1 MNKILE
7 NLKYYNFRNVSET
20 WIIPDKAYYYETY
33 RYACLNPTSQVRDSY
48 VEFKNEG
55 LEFILNIRDKADL
68 DRLYIYGSYISW
80 ITNSTDITYD
90 NIDSGNSF
98 IGLKVV
104 DMNNEV
110 KYIPVQVSTVNLFQM
125 MILYGYQGN
134 RLNGKYK
141 ISYCDS
147 NGVATLIPEN
157 DWECKL
163 KSEIYKISSNIANR
177 TTPGKLIP
185 GHLYLKG
192 SGSSQELLV
201 YIGKT
206 QTRKNMRFNGTFY
219 DSYGLSDLINSY
231 KSTDET
237 KTLYVFV
244 SFSKFKYLFSEVVNG
259 ICTLKDL
266 FEKAVTIGS
275 GGLIDLLGSFTGSD
289 LGEFYKKD
297 KFDIESSLDNLYS
310 NYYSNPDKYN
320 DKTKVNYLPSRLFLL
335 AFVNDNFIKN
345 KSIARHFSCI
355 IDHEKRTNNYKR
367 FFWV

>member
-110 KYIPVQVSTVNLFQM
+110 KYIPVQVSTANLFQM

-141 ISYCDS
+141 ISFCD
-147 NGVATLIPEN
+147 
-157 DWECKL
+157 
-163 KSEIYKISSNIANR
+163 
-177 TTPGKLIP
+177 
-185 GHLYLKG
+185 
-192 SGSSQELLV
+192 
-201 YIGKT
+201 
-206 QTRKNMRFNGTFY
+206 
-219 DSYGLSDLINSY
+219 
-231 KSTDET
+231 
-237 KTLYVFV
+237 
-244 SFSKFKYLFSEVVNG
+244 
-259 ICTLKDL
+259 
-266 FEKAVTIGS
+266 
-275 GGLIDLLGSFTGSD
+275 
-289 LGEFYKKD
+289 
-297 KFDIESSLDNLYS
+297 
-310 NYYSNPDKYN
+310 
-320 DKTKVNYLPSRLFLL
+320 
-335 AFVNDNFIKN
+335 
-345 KSIARHFSCI
+345 
-355 IDHEKRTNNYKR
+355 
-367 FFWV
+367 